1 MLKDVLLGGG
11 FIAFVYVAYRLS
23 KSLLGSTEAKVE
35 TAVVADVKTVE
46 TVVVKD
52 VDGIVN
58 GVKKDL

>member
-1 MLKDVLLGGG
+1 MLKDLLLGGG

-35 TAVVADVKTVE
+35 TDVTTAAATVE
-46 TVVVKD
+46 KD
-52 VDGIVN
+52 VAGVVN